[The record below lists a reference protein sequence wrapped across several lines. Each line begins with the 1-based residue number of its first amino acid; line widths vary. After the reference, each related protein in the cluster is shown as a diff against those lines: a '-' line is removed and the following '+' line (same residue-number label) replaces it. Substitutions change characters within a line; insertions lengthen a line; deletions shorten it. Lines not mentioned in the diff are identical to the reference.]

1 MKKYTFPT
9 LLLTAL
15 LLFASCADRR
25 ATIDDTDETPNGEQ
39 NVFSENDTTD
49 EETIPT
55 VSEFENEPSDGDTNG
70 EKSDESIEPVETIED
85 FFENAA
91 FVGDS
96 VMYGFDL
103 YSNRNKTL
111 ASSSTFLTVTSF
123 SARHALSDVGPNS
136 YHPIYNGEKM
146 KVEDALLLDG
156 ADKVFVS
163 LGLNDVR
170 VAPYSYYDNYVE
182 FLDNIREKNPNIAL
196 FVLSTT
202 YPVRS
207 PHCMDTA
214 TALAYRNQLQDLN
227 LRLKAYCDDGN
238 AYFIDVVTPL
248 LNQYGF
254 LDEAYSSDDYVHLT
268 NSAYAVWMQTIE
280 SCADTWIATGTVP
293 STDFPEFT
301 ETCGF
306 PTTDDTTAEVF
317 VPNDA
322 DETVSTETSA
332 DEVFSDTDAAFFAES
347 ETIPDSAQ
355 YSEPSDSTGVD
366 QNIPPS
372 Q

>member
-25 ATIDDTDETPNGEQ
+25 ATIDDSDETPNGEQ

-55 VSEFENEPSDGDTNG
+55 VSEIENEPSDGDTSG
-70 EKSDESIEPVETIED
+70 EKSDGSIEPVETIED

-136 YHPIYNGEKM
+136 YHPSYNGEKM
-146 KVEDALLLDG
+146 KVEDALSLDG

-280 SCADTWIATGTVP
+280 ACADSWIATGTVP
-293 STDFPEFT
+293 STEFPEFT
-301 ETCGF
+301 ETCSF
-306 PTTDDTTAEVF
+306 PTTDDTPAEVF
-317 VPNDA
+317 DPNDA

-332 DEVFSDTDAAFFAES
+332 DEVLSDTDAALFAES

-355 YSEPSDSTGVD
+355 YSESSDSSGVD
-366 QNIPPS
+366 RNIPPS